1 MYIIIHEPQ
10 GKTILTDFPPQ
21 PAEDLNH
28 STYTLPLSPIGQSM
42 ADTSDKLNIIH
53 GENIEEI
60 FKKYIADKIIIEA
73 AGGMIF
79 NDENKLL
86 LIFRKGMWD
95 MPKGKLDE
103 GESIEECALREVTEE
118 TGLFTLTIEHK
129 LQITYHTYF
138 IGNQLIL
145 KPSHWFKMRFTGDE
159 KLTPQSEEDIT
170 EIKWVTEEEA
180 MQLLPTM
187 YASVEE
193 MIKSYFLDDS
203 ERYYETTY

>member
-10 GKTILTDFPPQ
+10 GKTILTDLP
-21 PAEDLNH
+21 
-28 STYTLPLSPIGQSM
+28 TLDIEEQSDPSNTQQRAAIGQSS
-42 ADTSDKLNIIH
+42 AYPSDIVNIIH
-53 GENIEEI
+53 GENIEQL

-79 NDENKLL
+79 NQENKLL

-118 TGLFTLTIEHK
+118 TGLYSLKIEYK
-129 LQITYHTYF
+129 LQITYHTYY
-138 IGNQLIL
+138 IGDQLIL
-145 KPSHWFKMRFTGDE
+145 KPYHWFKMTFSGDE

-180 MQLLPTM
+180 IQLLPTM

-193 MIKSYFLDDS
+193 MIKSYFLDNIQL
-203 ERYYETTY
+203 

>member
-10 GKTILTDFPPQ
+10 GKTILTDLPTQ
-21 PAEDLNH
+21 DAEQQTESKNSNPLSAIGQT
-28 STYTLPLSPIGQSM
+28 STYP
-42 ADTSDKLNIIH
+42 SDKVNIIY
-53 GENIEEI
+53 GENIDQL

-79 NDENKLL
+79 NHENKLL

-118 TGLFTLTIEHK
+118 TGLSTLTIEHK
-129 LQITYHTYF
+129 IQITYHTYY

-145 KPSHWFKMRFTGDE
+145 KPSHWFKMKFSGNE
-159 KLTPQSEEDIT
+159 ILIPQSEEDIT
-170 EIKWVTEEEA
+170 EIKWVNEEEA
-180 MQLLPTM
+180 IQLLPSM

-193 MIKSYFLDDS
+193 MVKSYFLGVQ
-203 ERYYETTY
+203 

>member
-1 MYIIIHEPQ
+1 MYIIIHEPL
-10 GKTILTDFPPQ
+10 GKTILTDLPPQ
-21 PAEDLNH
+21 QADELYH
-28 STYTLPLSPIGQSM
+28 STYTLSLSPIGQSM
-42 ADTSDKLNIIH
+42 TDASDKLNIIH
-53 GENIEEI
+53 GENMEQL

-138 IGNQLIL
+138 IGKHLIL

-170 EIKWVTEEEA
+170 EIRWVTEEEA
-180 MQLLPTM
+180 MQLIPIM
-187 YASVEE
+187 YATVEE
-193 MIKSYFLDDS
+193 MIKSYFLGDTQ
-203 ERYYETTY
+203 R

>member
-10 GKTILTDFPPQ
+10 GKTIFTDVPAYEGEQVGYSIDTPP
-21 PAEDLNH
+21 
-28 STYTLPLSPIGQSM
+28 YSPIDQSIPYS
-42 ADTSDKLNIIH
+42 SDNLKVIH
-53 GENIEEI
+53 GENVEQL

-118 TGLFTLTIEHK
+118 TGLFSLTIDHK

-138 IGNQLIL
+138 IGSQLIL
-145 KPSHWFKMRFTGDE
+145 KPSHWFKMQFNGLE
-159 KLTPQSEEDIT
+159 KLIPQSEEDIT
-170 EIKWVTEEEA
+170 EIRWVTEEEVVH
-180 MQLLPTM
+180 LLPNM

-193 MIKSYFLDDS
+193 MIKSYFLAD
-203 ERYYETTY
+203 YQV

>member
-1 MYIIIHEPQ
+1 MYIIIHEPE
-10 GKTILTDFPPQ
+10 GKTILTNLPTLD
-21 PAEDLNH
+21 AEQQSNSSNTH
-28 STYTLPLSPIGQSM
+28 SIATIGQSS
-42 ADTSDKLNIIH
+42 TYPSDKVNIIY
-53 GENIEEI
+53 GENIEQL

-79 NDENKLL
+79 NQENKLL

-118 TGLFTLTIEHK
+118 TGLSTLTIEHK
-129 LQITYHTYF
+129 IQITYHTYY

-145 KPSHWFKMRFTGDE
+145 KPSHWFKMKFSGDE
-159 KLTPQSEEDIT
+159 KFTPQLEEDIT
-170 EIKWVTEEEA
+170 EIKWVNEEEA
-180 MQLLPTM
+180 NQLLTTM

-193 MIKSYFLDDS
+193 MIKSYFVDTSQL
-203 ERYYETTY
+203 

>member
-1 MYIIIHEPQ
+1 MYIIIHELQ
-10 GKTILTDFPPQ
+10 GKTILTNLPPQ
-21 PAEDLNH
+21 QADELNR
-28 STYTLPLSPIGQSM
+28 STYTLPLSPIGQYM
-42 ADTSDKLNIIH
+42 TDTSDKLNIIQ
-53 GENIEEI
+53 GENIEQL

-129 LQITYHTYF
+129 LQTTYHTYF
-138 IGNQLIL
+138 IGKELIL
-145 KPSHWFKMRFTGDE
+145 KPSHWFKMKFTGNE
-159 KLTPQSEEDIT
+159 KLTPQMEEDIT

-180 MQLLPTM
+180 MQLLPIM

-193 MIKSYFLDDS
+193 MIKSYFLDG
-203 ERYYETTY
+203 TNL